1 MPFLNEEGKQY
12 HINCKEGDVGRY
24 VLLPGDPF
32 RTDVIASMFDDAK
45 LVAHNRECKTWT
57 GTLNG
62 EKVSVTSTG
71 MGSPSTAIVVEE
83 FVAVQI
89 RLFAW
94 ELPGVCVPPPR
105 ICL

>member
-45 LVAHNRECKTWT
+45 LVAHNRECKT
-57 GTLNG
+57 
-62 EKVSVTSTG
+62 
-71 MGSPSTAIVVEE
+71 
-83 FVAVQI
+83 
-89 RLFAW
+89 
-94 ELPGVCVPPPR
+94 
-105 ICL
+105 

>member
-45 LVAHNRECKTWT
+45 LRN
-57 GTLNG
+57 GTEADDNG
-62 EKVSVTSTG
+62 CYKKDNIRYIKGLFSTG
-71 MGSPSTAIVVEE
+71 
-83 FVAVQI
+83 
-89 RLFAW
+89 L
-94 ELPGVCVPPPR
+94 
-105 ICL
+105 